1 MRVWISSL
9 GVLLIAVLG
18 CSRPAEPPADEGAAP
33 WQLIASYEFTETQEA
48 QRELALAAVNA
59 MMSET
64 LGELEAALTGGDP
77 AEGIAACR
85 NKTPE
90 IAHRVGEQFGVE
102 LGRTSFALRNPANT
116 PPPWAEEQVEGRV
129 DEPTF
134 LAGPA
139 GEFGALLPIRLKAE
153 CQTCHGPKE
162 MIAEGTLSAIAEQY
176 PDDQGVGFAE
186 GDLRGWYWIEVPGA
200 PAETEL

>member
-1 MRVWISSL
+1 MRIWISSF

-18 CSRPAEPPADEGAAP
+18 CSRPAEPPADEAAAT
-33 WQLIASYEFTETQEA
+33 WLLIASTEMTETQEA

-64 LGELEAALTGGDP
+64 IGELEAAIAGGDF
-77 AEGIAACR
+77 AEGITACR
-85 NKTPE
+85 VKAPE

-102 LGRTSFALRNPANT
+102 IGRTSFALRNPANL
-116 PPPWAEEQVEGRV
+116 PPQWALEQVEGRV

-134 LAGPA
+134 LAGPS

-153 CQTCHGPKE
+153 CQMCHGPKE
-162 MIAEGTLSAIAEQY
+162 TIAEETLAAIAEHY
-176 PDDQGVGFAE
+176 PDDRGVGFSE
-186 GDLRGWYWIEVPGA
+186 GDLRGWYWIEVPGGA
-200 PAETEL
+200 SETEL